1 MNKNKH
7 NLLFL
12 KGYKNQKERFLKS
25 GNRQA
30 AKVFRSWR
38 RAARERQIAPKK
50 ENRANSPVLRKFWQS
65 KKLNRFVEN
74 TRLTAHHFKQ
84 VGRTGQTF

>member
-1 MNKNKH
+1 MPKTKNNN

-12 KGYKNQKERFLKS
+12 KEYKNQKGRFLKS

-50 ENRANSPVLRKFWQS
+50 ENRAKSPVSGK
-65 KKLNRFVEN
+65 
-74 TRLTAHHFKQ
+74 
-84 VGRTGQTF
+84 